1 MSCLHCQTELNLF
14 NEKLDKEALQDLKDQ
29 IDNEGDVVM
38 KQQLQSKRD
47 ILKAE
52 ITLEKTIEKSLSR
65 SKAQLIKT
73 VKEVLKGGRGQ
84 YLLALS
90 PADLKSFLLRNGLAD
105 AVSVFETSQLNITNY
120 VNEMVRAY
128 EPQFNISSS
137 SILPSILSR
146 TSESLF
152 DDLIIQQTSRSLKD
166 AVYNSSIIGSDVAIK
181 QMEDELDSSTG
192 KQVSE
197 ARTKISQ
204 YSRSIISEAATIAGL
219 QHYIYT
225 GPRDGIT
232 RPFCKELVG
241 KVLTED
247 QIKKLGNGSSLING
261 GGFNCRHSWSPISK
275 SYLKVKNIEPISEEE
290 IKRIN
295 KL

>member
-137 SILPSILSR
+137 SILSSILSR

>member
-1 MSCLHCQTELNLF
+1 VIMSCLHCQTELNLF

-166 AVYNSSIIGSDVAIK
+166 AVYNSSIIGSDIAIK

-275 SYLKVKNIEPISEEE
+275 SYLKVKNI
-290 IKRIN
+290 
-295 KL
+295 

>member
-166 AVYNSSIIGSDVAIK
+166 AVYNSSIIGSDIAIK

>member
-166 AVYNSSIIGSDVAIK
+166 AVYNSSIIGSDIAIK

-275 SYLKVKNIEPISEEE
+275 SYLKVKNI
-290 IKRIN
+290 
-295 KL
+295 

>member
-1 MSCLHCQTELNLF
+1 MSCLHCQTELHLF
-14 NEKLDKEALQDLKDQ
+14 NEKMDKEALQDLKDQ
-29 IDNEGDVVM
+29 IDNEEDVVL

-47 ILKAE
+47 ILKTE

-105 AVSVFETSQLNITNY
+105 AVSDFETSQLNITNY

-128 EPQFNISSS
+128 EPQFNISTSPILT
-137 SILPSILSR
+137 SIISR

-166 AVYNSSIIGSDVAIK
+166 AVYNSSIIGYDTAIK
-181 QMEDELDSSTG
+181 QMQDELDSSTG

-204 YSRSIISEAATIAGL
+204 YSRTVVSEAATNAGL
-219 QHYIYT
+219 EYYIYT
-225 GPRDGIT
+225 GPKDGIT
-232 RPFCKELVG
+232 RPVCKELVG
-241 KVLTED
+241 KVLSES

-261 GGFNCRHSWSPISK
+261 GGYNCRHSWSPISK
-275 SYLKVKNIEPISEEE
+275 AYLKVKNIEPISEEE